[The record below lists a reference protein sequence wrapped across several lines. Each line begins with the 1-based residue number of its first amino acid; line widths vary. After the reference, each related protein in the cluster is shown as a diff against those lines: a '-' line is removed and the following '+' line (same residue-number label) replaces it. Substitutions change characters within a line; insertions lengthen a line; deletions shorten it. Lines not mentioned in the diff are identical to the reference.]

1 MILMGAIL
9 PVLSFLVLWLGCYRQ
24 ISKWRQSFVYSVV
37 LWGMAVFSITE
48 IASFFHAF
56 SFFPLFFA
64 WLLVFLAGS
73 LWLYSSRGLFNS
85 TLFIQRALS
94 LSLTEKF
101 LWTVLIVIASIK
113 GYSALMSAPNT
124 YDSMTYHL
132 ARIEHWIQNGSLAH
146 YPTATTRQ
154 IYTPS
159 LAEQIILHFKVL
171 SGSDYFSNVVQWFA
185 AITSW
190 ITVSLL
196 AQKLSADSKGQMLAS
211 VLAATL
217 PMGLVQQTSTQ
228 TDYVLTCWFSIF
240 VYLLWDLFQVG
251 GYKRVLL
258 TGASLGLACLTKGNA
273 HVFSIIWILIYAAA
287 SFRLRDSKK
296 LKNLAMV
303 LLIAFVLNLPYGLRN
318 VQTFGSAYW
327 THEPMTNQSFS
338 ISTLGINVMRNTALH
353 LGTPWEQVNQGIK
366 NAISSVCKIIDPH
379 SQDLNI
385 VIAYSMGEDDLGNCL
400 YLVLFILALV
410 ILGWHRCFKNRLLGI
425 YAFGTV
431 ATFVIFCF
439 IVHYDVFN
447 SRFHLAM
454 FVLSCALT
462 ATVGGLFL
470 RKYAI
475 ILVMLPIGLSL
486 PWLLT
491 PNEHSFFGQNS
502 ILKVP
507 RLEQYFSE
515 RRDLILPF
523 NAVSEIIQSQNCKDI
538 GLIQEENSWEYPWWV
553 LFSRKYGKDF
563 RMEHVLVNNPT
574 AKLNYPRGTFTPCAL
589 IASEDQRTSI
599 TLPQGKYVR
608 VWYAALPKALTSVFL
623 KVP

>member
-1 MILMGAIL
+1 MGAIL

-48 IASFFHAF
+48 IASFFHAL
-56 SFFPLFFA
+56 SFFPLFFS

-73 LWLYSSRGLFNS
+73 LWLYSSRDVFNP
-85 TLFIQRALS
+85 TLPIQRALS

-101 LWTVLIVIASIK
+101 LWTVLIAIASIK

-132 ARIEHWIQNGSLAH
+132 ARIEHWIQNASLAH

-171 SGSDYFSNVVQWFA
+171 SGSDYLSNVIQWFA

-196 AQKLSADSKGQMLAS
+196 AKKLSADSKGQMLAA

-228 TDYVLTCWFSIF
+228 TDYVLTCWFSVF
-240 VYLLWDLFQVG
+240 VFLLWDLFHVG
-251 GYKRVLL
+251 GYKRILL
-258 TGASLGLACLTKGNA
+258 TGAGLGLACLTKGNA
-273 HVFSIIWILIYAAA
+273 YVFSIIWILIYAAA
-287 SFRLRDSKK
+287 SIHLRDSKK
-296 LKNLAMV
+296 LKSLALV
-303 LLIAFVLNLPYGLRN
+303 LLIAFLLNLPYGLRN
-318 VQTFGSAYW
+318 VQTFGSPYW
-327 THEPMTNQSFS
+327 THESFTNQNFS
-338 ISTLGINVMRNTALH
+338 ISTLGINVMRNLALH
-353 LGTPWEQVNQGIK
+353 LATPWEGVNQGAKEI
-366 NAISSVCKIIDPH
+366 ISSVCKTFDPH
-379 SQDLNI
+379 GQEDLNI

-410 ILGWHRCFKNRLLGI
+410 ILALRRSFKNPLLGI
-425 YAFGTV
+425 YAFAIA

-462 ATVGGLFL
+462 GTVWGLFL
-470 RKYAI
+470 RKYAM
-475 ILVMLPIGLSL
+475 ILSVLPIALSW

-491 PNEHSFFGQNS
+491 PNEHSFFGQSS

-523 NAVSEIIQSQNCKDI
+523 NAISEIIQSQNCKDI
-538 GLIQEENSWEYPWWV
+538 GLIQTENSWEYPWWA

-574 AKLNYPRGTFTPCAL
+574 AKLNYPLGPFTPCAL
-589 IASEDQRTSI
+589 IVLDDQRTSI
-599 TLPQGKYVR
+599 IMPQGKYVR
-608 VWYAALPKALTSVFL
+608 VWYAALPRGLTSVFFR
-623 KVP
+623 VP